1 MVGPIDVSANPP
13 MSPLA
18 GLVSVSDDGWLA
30 VPGMTGVRQSSPS
43 CLAASCKEQAGL
55 APFSDKRTDL
65 LSH

>member
-1 MVGPIDVSANPP
+1 MVGPIDVSAPP

-43 CLAASCKEQAGL
+43 CLAASCKEQAGWRHFL
-55 APFSDKRTDL
+55 TKTRTDL